1 MFVIQISKSDTFYYD
16 GVGKPP
22 YCEMIFKAAVSDFST
37 PPDLT
42 ATVIFGDVSKPAIAF
57 TISRVAET
65 PPEGQLHN
73 HYCANN

>member
-1 MFVIQISKSDTFYYD
+1 MDYD

-22 YCEMIFKAAVSDFST
+22 FFVMTFKAISDVST

-42 ATVIFGDVSKPAIAF
+42 ATVIFGDAKKPTNTF

-65 PPEGQLHN
+65 PSES
-73 HYCANN
+73 

>member
-1 MFVIQISKSDTFYYD
+1 MCYD

-22 YCEMIFKAAVSDFST
+22 YCEMIFKAASDVST

-42 ATVIFGDVSKPAIAF
+42 ATVIFGNDSKPTNTV

-65 PPEGQLHN
+65 PPEGQLHA
-73 HYCANN
+73 C